1 MLNITIIHV
10 VISINLT
17 LRESGKSA
25 ASGRN
30 VVNVA
35 GLVVGVVFGL
45 ATTALLLAGS
55 SWRRLPH
62 AFDWQINWQ
71 TVFASSP
78 HTML

>member
-55 SWRRLPH
+55 S
-62 AFDWQINWQ
+62 
-71 TVFASSP
+71 
-78 HTML
+78 